1 MKLRTFLSFCFLF
14 SYVLAWTQVG
24 GNELNLPYEIS
35 DKRKGVEN
43 QEQISFIA
51 YPYLGA
57 EIDLREYKKRTPQ
70 LNIPDFITINPPDLV
85 FYDNITVLIGWIKTN
100 GQSEESLIIWLA
112 DNYDTNEVTF
122 YLDKRL
128 SRDFKKDAEVL
139 KISSHDKPV
148 QVIIDSNKSN
158 ALGQKLWL
166 SVPRK
171 IAKTVKINKNK
182 SKIQNQFSAG
192 FQAGVG
198 FGSLSYIY
206 DNLDK
211 GFPTWYSIN
220 YTEKNLGLS
229 LSYNTSHL
237 RFSLNG
243 LYQNVFYYTSYL
255 NVRFDEPERKFSPS
269 IGKYIT
275 IDNVQVENNLDRHPI
290 HHFQYSATI
299 AARLFLHKGVE
310 IQPLVTIGQTVYSP
324 GIYEGDRYEES
335 QQFKLA
341 PNTFFETGM
350 RFEFLSSTK
359 KSVFIDVLYNRSQW
373 KPKGFFESV
382 PYANLEVD
390 NATWKIA
397 FGYRFGF

>member
-1 MKLRTFLSFCFLF
+1 MKLRILLSFCFLF
-14 SYVLAWTQVG
+14 FYVFGSTQIG

-43 QEQISFIA
+43 QEHISFIA
-51 YPYLGA
+51 YPYNGA
-57 EIDLREYKKRTPQ
+57 EIDLRDYKKRTPQ
-70 LNIPDFITINPPDLV
+70 LNVPDFITINPPDLV
-85 FYDNITVLIGWIKTN
+85 FYDNMTVLIGWIKAN

-112 DNYDTNEVTF
+112 DNYETNEVTF
-122 YLDKRL
+122 YLDKKL
-128 SRDFKKDAEVL
+128 SRDFEKDAEVL
-139 KISSHDKPV
+139 KISSNDKPV
-148 QVIIDSNKSN
+148 QVIIDSDKSN
-158 ALGQKLWL
+158 AQSQELWL
-166 SVPRK
+166 SVPEK
-171 IAKTVKINKNK
+171 IVETVKVKKNK

-198 FGSLSYIY
+198 FGGLSYIY

-237 RFSLNG
+237 RFTLNG
-243 LYQNVFYYTSYL
+243 SYQNVYYYTSYL
-255 NVRFDEPERKFSPS
+255 NVQFDEPETKFVPS
-269 IGKYIT
+269 IGRYKT
-275 IDNVQVENNLDRHPI
+275 IDNVQVDSNHDRHPN

-299 AARLFLHKGVE
+299 AARLFLLKGVE
-310 IQPLVTIGQTVYSP
+310 IQPLITVGQTVYSP

-335 QQFKLA
+335 HQFELT

-350 RFEFLSSTK
+350 RFEFLSGTQ
-359 KSVFIDVLYNRSQW
+359 KSIFIDVLYNRSQW

-382 PYANLEVD
+382 PHENLDVD
-390 NATWKIA
+390 NATWKIV

>member
-1 MKLRTFLSFCFLF
+1 MKLKIFLSFCFLF
-14 SYVLAWTQVG
+14 FFVFGWTQVG
-24 GNELNLPYEIS
+24 GGGLILPYEVG

-51 YPYLGA
+51 YPYQEA
-57 EIDLREYKKRTPQ
+57 EIDLRDYKKRNPQ
-70 LNIPDFITINPPDLV
+70 LKIPDFITINPPDLV
-85 FYDNITVLIGWIKTN
+85 FYDKMTVLIGWIKAN
-100 GQSEESLIIWLA
+100 GQNEESLVIWLA

-128 SRDFKKDAEVL
+128 SRDFKNDVEVL
-139 KISSHDKPV
+139 KISSDDKPV
-148 QVIIDSNKSN
+148 QVFIDADKSN
-158 ALGQKLWL
+158 ARSQELWL
-166 SVPRK
+166 SVPK
-171 IAKTVKINKNK
+171 KVVKTVKAKKDK

-229 LSYNTSHL
+229 LSYNTSYL

-269 IGKYIT
+269 LGKYIT
-275 IDNVQVENNLDRHPI
+275 IDNVQVENNLDRHPT
-290 HHFQYSATI
+290 HHFQYSATL
-299 AARLFLHKGVE
+299 AARLFLLKGVE
-310 IQPLVTIGQTVYSP
+310 IQPLITVGQTVSSP

-335 QQFKLA
+335 QQFEMP

-350 RFEFLSSTK
+350 RFEFLSGVQ
-359 KSVFIDVLYNRSQW
+359 KSIFIDVLYNRSQW

-382 PYANLEVD
+382 PYENLEVD